1 MPWQV
6 LLQQT
11 IRLLLV
17 LSQITCE
24 GSEYGCMH
32 ETFNLD
38 RIFASS
44 FFFIFFIRRRNGCPC
59 SPMQNISTPVLSE
72 EANTSARSASPHH
85 VMTPARRRDGLRRT
99 PTRAPSGRPV
109 RRLDELRREL
119 LRDDLQ
125 RAISSLLAPTI
136 ASKHSLSPWMR
147 DGTRRDRFNV
157 HLGN

>member
-1 MPWQV
+1 
-6 LLQQT
+6 
-11 IRLLLV
+11 
-17 LSQITCE
+17 
-24 GSEYGCMH
+24 MH

-44 FFFIFFIRRRNGCPC
+44 FFFIFFIRRRDGCPC
-59 SPMQNISTPVLSE
+59 SPMQDISTPVLSE
-72 EANTSARSASPHH
+72 EANTSASSGTSTRSASPHY

-99 PTRAPSGRPV
+99 PARAPSGRPV

-125 RAISSLLAPTI
+125 RAISSLLAPAI
-136 ASKHSLSPWMR
+136 ANNRSLSPWMR